1 MGVPSRRRQAQ
12 DEVAE
17 AAHRRLELLAREL
30 DRAGLRR
37 LDDPAPEGQE
47 SGGGDGADGQE
58 RLPGGTGAALSAAP
72 PRGGGAPGLPGVVV
86 EPWADDETDPG
97 PGFPDSPD
105 SPDSPDGPVAP
116 GRWHD
121 PAAVDDVLRRAVPGR
136 PRPLDGTRRPAPRP
150 REDPDGHEQRRADL
164 WTGAGTVTSADAASF
179 DDLPAGGAPL
189 DDLPAGRVVA
199 PAGRHLRTARPGPWV
214 RWGDWVA
221 DQVPDTFR
229 GRVWL
234 APGPAVLVVGLVV
247 LALGVAAVVVLRSG
261 DRGELVAAG
270 RGPSATSSP
279 LVGTAAGPGGGTASP
294 GASAGA
300 SGGTCPAG
308 AVPGSTAVGGGAYA
322 PASPGSATSPGTTVT
337 VDVAG
342 KVRRPGVAVLPA
354 GSRVVDA
361 VRRAGGA
368 RGRVDLSS
376 LNLARVL
383 VDGEQILVG
392 VAGGPVGAASGTGGA
407 AAGSV
412 AGGGAGA
419 APAGALV
426 NLNTATLEQLD
437 TLPGV
442 GPVTAQKILDWR
454 TAHGA
459 FSSVDEL
466 LEVDGIGD
474 KTLADL
480 APHATL

>member
-17 AAHRRLELLAREL
+17 AARRRLELLAREL

-37 LDDPAPEGQE
+37 LDVVASDDGASEEARGAGPEQEAGPWPTGPLGSGGHPFPPDHE
-47 SGGGDGADGQE
+47 SGLDGE
-58 RLPGGTGAALSAAP
+58 EP
-72 PRGGGAPGLPGVVV
+72 GAPDQGR
-86 EPWADDETDPG
+86 D
-97 PGFPDSPD
+97 
-105 SPDSPDGPVAP
+105 P
-116 GRWHD
+116 GRWD
-121 PAAVDDVLRRAVPGR
+121 DLAALGDVLRPGDSLRPGGPGGPPGLGRPVPVRSRPDQGDRAGGRSEVPDVVPGAE
-136 PRPLDGTRRPAPRP
+136 G
-150 REDPDGHEQRRADL
+150 
-164 WTGAGTVTSADAASF
+164 DAW
-179 DDLPAGGAPL
+179 DEGL
-189 DDLPAGRVVA
+189 DDLPVGRAVP
-199 PAGRHLRTARPGPWV
+199 PAGRHLRTARPGALS
-214 RWGDWVA
+214 RMGDWVA

-229 GRVWL
+229 GRAWL
-234 APGPAVLVVGLVV
+234 GSGPAALVIGFVV
-247 LALGVAAVVVLRSG
+247 LALGITAVVVLRSG
-261 DRGELVAAG
+261 DRGELVAATAG
-270 RGPSATSSP
+270 RPPAASSSP
-279 LVGTAAGPGGGTASP
+279 LVDAAPGPGGGTASP
-294 GASAGA
+294 AAGTSAGT
-300 SGGTCPAG
+300 SG
-308 AVPGSTAVGGGAYA
+308 AVASVAPTSGTSAGSAAGST
-322 PASPGSATSPGTTVT
+322 GSSTVT

-342 KVRRPGVAVLPA
+342 KVRRPGVATLPA

-392 VAGGPVGAASGTGGA
+392 VAGASATSGSA

-412 AGGGAGA
+412 AGAPAGA
-419 APAGALV
+419 QPAGALV
-426 NLNTATLEQLD
+426 NLNTATLDQLD